1 MIRVLALTAD
11 CDGVGYYRVLNPNLC
26 LDDPEIEVEVRLFM
40 DGTLPLYDDNFL
52 KQYNVIF
59 FNKVV
64 PFQDANIVD
73 QWFLK
78 CKSLGV
84 KLLYDI
90 DDYWVLTNLHLN
102 YDVWKKSG
110 GDKTVIKYLTNVTA
124 VTTTTE
130 LFAEKI
136 REYNPNV
143 FVLENAVNIHEQQ
156 WSFNRTPSDKIRFLW
171 GGGIS
176 HMPDLRLLT
185 KSFEKF
191 NKNRDFLSKCQV
203 YMCGYDLRMRTPQGT
218 IPTSDPRRNQ
228 WTFFEDIFTF
238 KGKYVMNHDH
248 RQYLNSY
255 DDKGYGIKEEFINEF
270 FQRRWT
276 RPIMNYGHM
285 YNEADVCLSPLKNQS
300 AFNSYKSNL
309 KVIEAGAHHC
319 PIIASNYGP
328 YTIDDIEGK
337 KDGKQKGFLVDENNP
352 DGWYDSM
359 VYYMEHPDIM
369 REHGENLFE
378 YVKDNLSMD
387 VVGKKRA
394 EVYKKVA
401 SMPSVPFT
409 TF

>member
-1 MIRVLALTAD
+1 MIKVLSLTAD
-11 CDGVGYYRVLNPNLC
+11 TDGVGYWRILSPNLC

-40 DGTLPLYDDNFL
+40 DATLPLFDDNFL
-52 KQYNVIF
+52 RQYNIIF

-64 PFQDANIVD
+64 PFQDPKVVD

-84 KLLYDI
+84 KMLFDI

-102 YDVWKKSG
+102 YDVWKKSE
-110 GDKTVIKYLTNVTA
+110 GDKTVIKYLENVTA

-130 LFAEKI
+130 LFAQKI
-136 REYNPNV
+136 REHNPNV
-143 FVLENAVNIHEQQ
+143 FVLENAVNLHEQQ
-156 WSFNRTPSDKIRFLW
+156 WSFNRRPSDKIRFLW

-176 HMPDLRLLT
+176 HMPDLRLLI

-191 NKNRDFLSKCQV
+191 NKNREFLSKCQV

-218 IPTSDPRRNQ
+218 IPMSDPRRNQ

-238 KGKYVMNHDH
+238 KGKYITNNEH
-248 RQYLNSY
+248 RKYLNSY
-255 DDKGYGIKEEFINEF
+255 DDKGYGINEQFINEF

-337 KDGKQKGFLVDENNP
+337 KDGKQKGFLVEESNP
-352 DGWYDSM
+352 EGWYDAM

-394 EVYKKVA
+394 EVYKKV
-401 SMPSVPFT
+401 SKM
-409 TF
+409 